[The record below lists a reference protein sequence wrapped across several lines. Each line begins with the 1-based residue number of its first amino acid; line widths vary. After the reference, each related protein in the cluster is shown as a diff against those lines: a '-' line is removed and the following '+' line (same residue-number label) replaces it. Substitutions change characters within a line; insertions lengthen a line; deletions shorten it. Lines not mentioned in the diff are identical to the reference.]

1 MGWESFSTRGKTT
14 KKYQMI
20 LDKSK
25 LYSKNP
31 MEELMHMCQWGV
43 SDGAGLWLDHDPPW
57 SW

>member
-1 MGWESFSTRGKTT
+1 MGWESFSTHGKTT

-43 SDGAGLWLDHDPPW
+43 SDGTGLWLDHDPPW